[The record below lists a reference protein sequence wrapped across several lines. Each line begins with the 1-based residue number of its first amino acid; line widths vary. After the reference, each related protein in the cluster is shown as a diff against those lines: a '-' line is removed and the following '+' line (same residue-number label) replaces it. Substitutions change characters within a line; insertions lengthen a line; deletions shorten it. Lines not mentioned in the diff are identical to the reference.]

1 MDAFDVL
8 GLAPA
13 LDLELTTLEQRYRDL
28 QRTLHPDKFVH
39 ASSSERRESLS
50 RAVSVNE
57 AYRLLK
63 DELKRA
69 ELLFTRLTGQK
80 ASDAQTTADPEL
92 LMEVMELREDLA
104 GARKRR
110 DLTQAAHLQSEVRE
124 RERAAGQILRSAYAT
139 LASGANPAAQEKAG
153 RALSRLRYY
162 RRFQDEAAAL
172 EDDVSDE

>member
-13 LDLELTTLEQRYRDL
+13 LDLDAAAIEQRYRDL
-28 QRTLHPDKFVH
+28 QRALHPDKFVN

-69 ELLFTRLTGQK
+69 ELLFARLTGAK
-80 ASDAQTTADPEL
+80 ADDHQASADPEL
-92 LMEVMELREDLA
+92 LMEVMDLREELA
-104 GARKRR
+104 LARKRR
-110 DLTQAAHLQSEVRE
+110 DGARGQALRADVRDREQAARE
-124 RERAAGQILRSAYAT
+124 ALHAAYGL
-139 LASGANPAAQEKAG
+139 LALGANPEAHEKAVH
-153 RALSRLRYY
+153 ALGRLRYY

-172 EDDVSDE
+172 EDDLSDA

>member
-13 LDLELTTLEQRYRDL
+13 LELDPSALEQRYRDL
-28 QRTLHPDKFVH
+28 QRALHPDKFVH

-69 ELLFTRLTGQK
+69 ELLFQRLTGSK
-80 ASDAQTTADPEL
+80 ADGQTADPEL
-92 LMEVMELREDLA
+92 LMEVMDLREELA
-104 GARKRR
+104 AARKCRDGARGHT
-110 DLTQAAHLQSEVRE
+110 LASEVRG
-124 RERAAGQILRSAYAT
+124 REQMAREELRSAYAL
-139 LASGANPAAQEKAG
+139 LAVGASPAAQAKAAH
-153 RALSRLRYY
+153 ALGRLRYY

-172 EDDVSDE
+172 EDELSEA

>member
-13 LDLELTTLEQRYRDL
+13 LDLDLTALEQRYRDL
-28 QRTLHPDKFVH
+28 QRALHPDKFVH

-69 ELLFTRLTGQK
+69 ELLFARLTGKK
-80 ASDAQTTADPEL
+80 ADDGQATADPEL
-92 LMEVMELREDLA
+92 LMEVMELRENLARARKHRDLA
-104 GARKRR
+104 QAKRLSDEVHALQETTGA
-110 DLTQAAHLQSEVRE
+110 
-124 RERAAGQILRSAYAT
+124 GLRTAYAT
-139 LASGANPAAQEKAG
+139 LAEGPNQRAQEQAA

>member
-13 LDLELTTLEQRYRDL
+13 LELDPAALEQRYRDL
-28 QRTLHPDKFVH
+28 QRALHPDKFVH
-39 ASSSERRESLS
+39 ASSTERRESLS

-63 DELKRA
+63 DDLKRA
-69 ELLFTRLTGQK
+69 ELLFKRLTGTT
-80 ASDAQTTADPEL
+80 ADDGQTTADPEL
-92 LMEVMELREDLA
+92 LMEVMELREELA

-110 DLTQAAHLQSEVRE
+110 DAQRGQMLKTEVRGREQSAHQELRKAYALLSTGPNPDAQAKAAH
-124 RERAAGQILRSAYAT
+124 A
-139 LASGANPAAQEKAG
+139 LA
-153 RALSRLRYY
+153 RLRYY

-172 EDDVSDE
+172 EDELSEA

>member
-13 LDLELTTLEQRYRDL
+13 LDLDLALLEQRYRDL
-28 QRTLHPDKFVH
+28 QRALHPDKFVN
-39 ASSSERRESLS
+39 APSGERRESLS
-50 RAVSVNE
+50 RAVSVND

-69 ELLFTRLTGQK
+69 DLMFARLTGKRADEGQ
-80 ASDAQTTADPEL
+80 ATADPEL
-92 LMEVMELREDLA
+92 LMEVMELREELQHVRKQRDLKRVGELATQVGALEQKTGIALRAAFTELA
-104 GARKRR
+104 GGPN
-110 DLTQAAHLQSEVRE
+110 QAAL
-124 RERAAGQILRSAYAT
+124 
-139 LASGANPAAQEKAG
+139 EKAA

-172 EDDVSDE
+172 EDDLRDE

>member
-13 LDLELTTLEQRYRDL
+13 LDLDLAALEQRYRDL
-28 QRTLHPDKFVH
+28 QRALHPDKFVH

-50 RAVSVNE
+50 RAVSVND

-69 ELLFTRLTGQK
+69 ELLFQRLTGSK
-80 ASDAQTTADPEL
+80 ADDGQTADPEL
-92 LMEVMELREDLA
+92 LMEVMDLREELA
-104 GARKRR
+104 EARKRR
-110 DLTQAAHLQSEVRE
+110 DGARGHTLASEVRE
-124 RERAAGQILRSAYAT
+124 REQTAREELQSAYAL
-139 LASGANPAAQEKAG
+139 LAVGTNPTAHAKAA
-153 RALSRLRYY
+153 RALGRLRYY

-172 EDDVSDE
+172 EDELSEA

>member
-13 LDLELTTLEQRYRDL
+13 LDLDLAQIEQRYRDL
-28 QRTLHPDKFVH
+28 QRALHPDKFVN
-39 ASSSERRESLS
+39 AASSERRQSLS

-57 AYRLLK
+57 AYRVLK

-69 ELLFTRLTGQK
+69 ELVFARLTGEK
-80 ASDAQTTADPEL
+80 AASGQATADPEL

-110 DLTQAAHLQSEVRE
+110 DLAQGAALSADVRKREQAARSKL
-124 RERAAGQILRSAYAT
+124 RAAFVE
-139 LASGANPAAQEKAG
+139 LASGPNPAAQLEAA
-153 RALSRLRYY
+153 RALGRLRYY

-172 EDDVSDE
+172 EDDLSDG